1 MSVSG
6 WFIVALAISMANVS
20 FSTDRLFAVI
30 SLRHGKRPWA
40 YLAEFAFIYLILAAI
55 AYALEA
61 REGRVFDQGWQF
73 YVITV
78 SLLIVFSF
86 PGFAFRMLLP
96 RTQLADGKSSRE
108 AGR

>member
-6 WFIVALAISMANVS
+6 WFILTLAVSLANFPFTTRRFFGVITLRNGKTS
-20 FSTDRLFAVI
+20 LFYI
-30 SLRHGKRPWA
+30 L
-40 YLAEFAFIYLILAAI
+40 EFVLMYMILASA

-78 SLLIVFSF
+78 SLLMVFSF
-86 PGFAFRMLLP
+86 PGFVIRFLLP
-96 RTQLADGKSSRE
+96 RTLLR
-108 AGR
+108 R